1 MSMNS
6 DDENFEDLPE
16 EELSDEESLEEEK
29 LGEQS
34 EEEEIDPNAP
44 LRQPIV
50 AVLGHVD
57 HGKTSLLD
65 YVRGTTI
72 VKREAG
78 AITQH
83 IGATEVPF
91 DTVSK
96 ICGPLLKEGTTNL
109 PGLLFIDTPGHHSFS
124 TLRSRGGAL
133 ADIAVLVVDITEGF
147 KPQTIESINI
157 LKQHKTPF
165 ILALNKVDKLPG
177 WRTNKG
183 SFLANKA
190 NQSQMAQQTFQT
202 RMYEIIGELGNH
214 GFDSALF
221 TDIQDFQKTIA
232 LIPTSVKDT
241 GEGVPEL
248 FMILMGL
255 AQKYLRGR
263 LLLDEGSSE
272 GTVLEIKEEKGLGK
286 TLGVIIY
293 NGILKASDTLI
304 IGAQPEPIVTR
315 VRSLLRPKPLD
326 EIRDPRQQFDSVKI
340 IGAAAGLKVVAPDI
354 EGVVAGAPF
363 YSASSE
369 DEIDAALDRLTDSMK
384 SNVKCT
390 DEGVVIRA
398 DAIGSLEALAYE
410 LSAVNI
416 PIVKAV
422 VGDVS
427 RRDVVTADPSDEE
440 YRAILA
446 FNVKVHPDA
455 KKELHETGVKIFES
469 DIVYRLLED
478 YQEWKDKI
486 KDKQAQHLREDFS
499 HPGKFEILEGH
510 TFRTRDPA
518 VVGVRVLGGRIA
530 LNQAV
535 LRNDNSVVG
544 HIRSLRSGEQVL
556 KEALQ
561 GDEVA
566 IAISEATVGRQI
578 SEGDVLY
585 IEMDERAILTIRE
598 AGVKLDPIEEDIITE
613 MQKIKKKDQPFWAR

>member
-1 MSMNS
+1 MNS
-6 DDENFEDLPE
+6 DEDKFEDLPE
-16 EELSDEESLEEEK
+16 DEL
-29 LGEQS
+29 S
-34 EEEEIDPNAP
+34 EEESEEEAIDPDAP

-65 YVRGTTI
+65 YVRGTTV

-78 AITQH
+78 SITQH
-83 IGATEVPF
+83 IGATEVPYE
-91 DTVSK
+91 TVSK

-124 TLRSRGGAL
+124 TLRTRGGAL
-133 ADIAVLVVDITEGF
+133 ADIAVLVLDITEGF

-177 WRTNKG
+177 WRTKTG

-190 NQSQMAQQTFQT
+190 NQSQMVQQTFQT

-263 LLLDEGSSE
+263 LLLGEGSSE

-293 NGILKASDTLI
+293 NGTLKASDTLI

-315 VRSLLRPKPLD
+315 VRSLLRPKALD
-326 EIRDPRQQFDSVKI
+326 EIRDPRQQFDSVKV

-455 KKELHETGVKIFES
+455 KKELHETGVKIFKS

-566 IAISEATVGRQI
+566 IAISDATVGRQI

>member
-1 MSMNS
+1 M
-6 DDENFEDLPE
+6 
-16 EELSDEESLEEEK
+16 
-29 LGEQS
+29 
-34 EEEEIDPNAP
+34 DPDAP

-65 YVRGTTI
+65 YVRGTAV

-83 IGATEVPF
+83 IGATEVPY

-96 ICGPLLKEGTTNL
+96 ICGPLLKDGTTNL

-165 ILALNKVDKLPG
+165 ILALNKIDKLPG
-177 WRTNKG
+177 WRTKSG

-190 NQSQMAQQTFQT
+190 HQSQMVQQTFQT
-202 RMYEIIGELGNH
+202 RMYEIIGELGTH

-263 LLLDEGSSE
+263 LLLSEGSSE

-326 EIRDPRQQFDSVKI
+326 EIRDPRQQFDSVKV

-354 EGVVAGAPF
+354 DGVVAGAPF

-369 DEIDAALDRLTDSMK
+369 DEVDDALDRLTDSMK

-544 HIRSLRSGEQVL
+544 HIRSLRSGDQVL

-566 IAISEATVGRQI
+566 IAISDATVGRQI

>member
-1 MSMNS
+1 MVP
-6 DDENFEDLPE
+6 EEEEIEDLPE
-16 EELSDEESLEEEK
+16 EESEEE
-29 LGEQS
+29 EQ
-34 EEEEIDPNAP
+34 EEEIDPNAP

-65 YVRGTTI
+65 YVRGTTV

-96 ICGPLLKEGTTNL
+96 ICGPLLKEGTTTL
-109 PGLLFIDTPGHHSFS
+109 PGLLFIDTPGHHSFT

-133 ADIAVLVVDITEGF
+133 ADLAILVVDITEGF

-157 LKQHKTPF
+157 LKQQQTPF
-165 ILALNKVDKLPG
+165 ILVLNKLDKLPG
-177 WRTNKG
+177 WRTRHG
-183 SFLANKA
+183 SFLANNGK
-190 NQSQMAQQTFQT
+190 QSSTAKQNFQM
-202 RMYEIIGELGNH
+202 RMYEIIGELGEH

-221 TDIQDFQKTIA
+221 SEIQDFQKTIA
-232 LIPTSVKDT
+232 LIPTSVKET

-255 AQKYLRGR
+255 AQRYLRGN

-272 GTVLEIKEEKGLGK
+272 GTVIEIKEEKGLGK

-293 NGILKASDTLI
+293 NGILNSSDTLI

-326 EIRDPRQQFDSVKI
+326 EIRDPRQQFDNVKSV
-340 IGAAAGLKVVAPDI
+340 GAAAGLKVVAPDI

-363 YSASSE
+363 YSASNE
-369 DEIDAALDRLTDSMK
+369 NEIDEALDKLSDSMQ

-410 LSAVNI
+410 LSAAKV
-416 PIVKAV
+416 PIVKAS

-427 RRDVVTADPSDEE
+427 RRDVVTAAPSEEE

-446 FNVKVHPDA
+446 FNVKIHPDA
-455 KKELHETGVKIFES
+455 KTELHETGVKLFES

-478 YQEWKDKI
+478 YQEWKGKVR
-486 KDKQAQHLREDFS
+486 DKQAQHLREDFA

-530 LNQAV
+530 LNQGV
-535 LRNDNSVVG
+535 LTTDNSVVG
-544 HIRSLRSGEQVL
+544 HIQSLRTGEQVL

-566 IAISEATVGRQI
+566 IAVNNVTVGRQI

-585 IEMDERAILTIRE
+585 IEMDERAILKIRE

-613 MQKIKKKDQPFWAR
+613 MQSFKKKDQPFWGR

>member
-1 MSMNS
+1 MAP
-6 DDENFEDLPE
+6 DEEEMEDLAE
-16 EELSDEESLEEEK
+16 EESEEE
-29 LGEQS
+29 
-34 EEEEIDPNAP
+34 EEEEIDPDAP

-65 YVRGTTI
+65 YVRGTTV

-91 DTVSK
+91 ETVSK
-96 ICGPLLKEGTTNL
+96 ICGPLLKEGSTTL
-109 PGLLFIDTPGHHSFS
+109 PGLLFIDTPGHHSFT

-133 ADIAVLVVDITEGF
+133 ADLAVLVVDITEGF

-157 LKQHKTPF
+157 LKQQQTPF
-165 ILALNKVDKLPG
+165 ILALNKIDKLPS
-177 WRTNKG
+177 WRSRQG
-183 SFLANKA
+183 SFLANSA
-190 NQSQMAQQTFQT
+190 NQSSIAKQNFQT
-202 RMYEIIGELGNH
+202 RMYEIIGELGTH
-214 GFDSALF
+214 GFDSAIF
-221 TDIQDFQKTIA
+221 SEIQDFQKTIA
-232 LIPTSVKDT
+232 LIPTSVKET

-255 AQKYLRGR
+255 AQRYLRNR
-263 LLLDEGSSE
+263 LLLGEGSSE

-286 TLGVIIY
+286 TMGVIIY
-293 NGILKASDTLI
+293 NGILQSSDTLI
-304 IGAQPEPIVTR
+304 IGAEPEPIVTR
-315 VRSLLRPKPLD
+315 VRTLLRPKPLD
-326 EIRDPRQQFDSVKI
+326 EIRDPRQQFDSVKTV
-340 IGAAAGLKVVAPDI
+340 GAAAGLKVVSPDI

-369 DEIDAALDRLTDSMK
+369 EEIDEALDRLADSMQ
-384 SNVKCT
+384 SNVSCT

-410 LSAVNI
+410 LSAANI
-416 PIVKAV
+416 PIVKAS

-427 RRDVVTADPSDEE
+427 KRDVVTADPSDEE

-455 KKELHETGVKIFES
+455 KNELFEAGVKLFES

-478 YQEWKDKI
+478 YEEWKAQI
-486 KDKQAQHLREDFS
+486 KEKQAQHLREDFA

-530 LNQAV
+530 LNQGV
-535 LRNDNSVVG
+535 LRDDNQVVG
-544 HIRSLRSGEQVL
+544 RIQSLRSGDQTL

-566 IAISEATVGRQI
+566 VAITNVTVGRQI
-578 SEGDVLY
+578 SEADVLY
-585 IEMDERAILTIRE
+585 IEMDERAILKVRD
-598 AGVKLDPIEEDIITE
+598 AGVKLNPIEEDIITE
-613 MQKIKKKDQPFWAR
+613 MQRFKKKDQPFWGR

>member
-1 MSMNS
+1 MTL
-6 DDENFEDLPE
+6 DEDEIDDLPE
-16 EELSDEESLEEEK
+16 DESDGDESEEIEES
-29 LGEQS
+29 EQ
-34 EEEEIDPNAP
+34 EDEIDPDAP

-65 YVRGTTI
+65 YVRGTTV

-78 AITQH
+78 SITQH
-83 IGATEVPF
+83 IGATEVPY

-96 ICGPLLKEGTTNL
+96 ICGPLLKDGTTTL
-109 PGLLFIDTPGHHSFS
+109 PGLLFIDTPGHHSFT

-133 ADIAVLVVDITEGF
+133 ADLAILVVDVTEGF

-157 LKQHKTPF
+157 LKQQKTPF
-165 ILALNKVDKLPG
+165 ILALNKLDKIPG
-177 WRTNKG
+177 WRTKPG
-183 SFLANKA
+183 SFFKNSSIQSNLAKQN
-190 NQSQMAQQTFQT
+190 FQT
-202 RMYEIIGELGNH
+202 RMYEIIGVLGSH

-221 TDIQDFQKTIA
+221 SEIEDFQKTIA
-232 LIPTSVKDT
+232 LIPTSVKET

-255 AQKYLRGR
+255 AQRYLRGK
-263 LLLDEGSSE
+263 LLLKDGSSE
-272 GTVLEIKEEKGLGK
+272 GTVIEIKEEKGLGK

-293 NGILKASDTLI
+293 NGILKSSDTLI
-304 IGAQPEPIVTR
+304 IGAHPESIVTR
-315 VRSLLRPKPLD
+315 VRSLLQPKPLD
-326 EIRDPRQQFDSVKI
+326 EIRDPRQQFDNVKVVS
-340 IGAAAGLKVVAPDI
+340 AAAGLKVVAPNI

-363 YSASSE
+363 YSAE
-369 DEIDAALDRLTDSMK
+369 TDEEIDEALDKLTDSMK

-410 LSAVNI
+410 LSAAGV
-416 PIVKAV
+416 PIVKAS

-440 YRAILA
+440 YRVILA
-446 FNVKVHPDA
+446 FNVKIHPDA
-455 KKELHETGVKIFES
+455 KNELHETGVTLFES

-478 YQEWKDKI
+478 YQEWKEKI
-486 KDKQAQHLREDFS
+486 KDKQAQHLRDDFA

-530 LNQAV
+530 LNQGV
-535 LRNDNSVVG
+535 LRSDNAVVG
-544 HIRSLRSGEQVL
+544 HIKSLRSGEQVL
-556 KEALQ
+556 KEAIQ

-566 IAISEATVGRQI
+566 VAINNVTVGRQI

-585 IEMDERAILTIRE
+585 IEMDERAILKIRE
-598 AGVKLDPIEEDIITE
+598 AGVKLSPIEEDIITD
-613 MQKIKKKDQPFWAR
+613 MQKIKRKEQPFWAR

>member
-1 MSMNS
+1 MTP
-6 DDENFEDLPE
+6 DEEEIEDLPE
-16 EELSDEESLEEEK
+16 EESEEEV
-29 LGEQS
+29 
-34 EEEEIDPNAP
+34 EEEIDPDAP

-65 YVRGTTI
+65 YVRGTTV

-91 DTVSK
+91 ETVSK
-96 ICGPLLKEGTTNL
+96 ICGPLLKEGSTTL
-109 PGLLFIDTPGHHSFS
+109 PGLLFIDTPGHHSFT

-133 ADIAVLVVDITEGF
+133 ADLAVLVVDITEGF

-157 LKQHKTPF
+157 LKQQQTPF
-165 ILALNKVDKLPG
+165 ILALNKVDKLPS
-177 WRTNKG
+177 WRSRQG
-183 SFLANKA
+183 SFLANSA
-190 NQSQMAQQTFQT
+190 NQSTIAKQNFQT
-202 RMYEIIGELGNH
+202 RMYEIIGELGEH
-214 GFDSALF
+214 GFDSAIF
-221 TDIQDFQKTIA
+221 SEIQDFQKTIA
-232 LIPTSVKDT
+232 LIPTSVKET

-255 AQKYLRGR
+255 AQRYLRDR
-263 LLLDEGSSE
+263 LLLGEGSSE

-286 TLGVIIY
+286 TMGVIIY
-293 NGILKASDTLI
+293 NGILQSSDTLI
-304 IGAQPEPIVTR
+304 IGAEPEPIVTR
-315 VRSLLRPKPLD
+315 VRTLLRPKPLD
-326 EIRDPRQQFDSVKI
+326 EIRDPRQQFDSVKLV
-340 IGAAAGLKVVAPDI
+340 GAAAGLKVVAPDI

-363 YSASSE
+363 YSASNE
-369 DEIDAALDRLTDSMK
+369 EEIDEALDRLADSMQ
-384 SNVKCT
+384 SNVNCT

-410 LSAVNI
+410 LSAANI
-416 PIVKAV
+416 PIVKAS

-427 RRDVVTADPSDEE
+427 KRDVVTADPSDEE

-446 FNVKVHPDA
+446 FNVKTHPDA
-455 KKELHETGVKIFES
+455 KNELFETGVTLFES

-478 YQEWKDKI
+478 YEEWKAQI
-486 KDKQAQHLREDFS
+486 KEKQAQHLREDFA

-530 LNQAV
+530 LNQGV
-535 LRNDNSVVG
+535 LRDDNQVVG
-544 HIRSLRSGEQVL
+544 RIQSLRSGDQTL

-561 GDEVA
+561 GEEIA
-566 IAISEATVGRQI
+566 IAITNVTVGRQI

-585 IEMDERAILTIRE
+585 IEMDERAILKVRD
-598 AGVKLDPIEEDIITE
+598 AGVKLNPIEEDIISE
-613 MQKIKKKDQPFWAR
+613 MQRFKKKDQPFWGR

>member
-1 MSMNS
+1 MNS
-6 DDENFEDLPE
+6 DDDNFEDLPE
-16 EELSDEESLEEEK
+16 GELDEEELSEEE
-29 LGEQS
+29 ES
-34 EEEEIDPNAP
+34 EEEEIDPDAP

-65 YVRGTTI
+65 YVRGTTV

-83 IGATEVPF
+83 IGATEVPYE
-91 DTVSK
+91 TVSK

-177 WRTNKG
+177 WRTHTG

-190 NQSQMAQQTFQT
+190 NQSQTVQQTFQT

-293 NGILKASDTLI
+293 NGILKSSDTLI

>member
-1 MSMNS
+1 MGPEEE
-6 DDENFEDLPE
+6 DLEDLPE
-16 EELSDEESLEEEK
+16 EESEEE
-29 LGEQS
+29 EQ
-34 EEEEIDPNAP
+34 EEEIDPDAP

-65 YVRGTTI
+65 YVRGTTV

-91 DTVSK
+91 ETVSK
-96 ICGPLLKEGTTNL
+96 ICGPLLKEGSTTL
-109 PGLLFIDTPGHHSFS
+109 PGLLFIDTPGHHSFT

-133 ADIAVLVVDITEGF
+133 ADLAVLVVDITEGF

-157 LKQHKTPF
+157 LKQQQTPF
-165 ILALNKVDKLPG
+165 ILALNKIDKLPS
-177 WRTNKG
+177 WRSRQG
-183 SFLANKA
+183 SFLANSA
-190 NQSQMAQQTFQT
+190 NQSSIAIRNFQT
-202 RMYEIIGELGNH
+202 RMYEIIGELGTH
-214 GFDSALF
+214 GFDSAIF
-221 TDIQDFQKTIA
+221 SEIQDFQKTIA
-232 LIPTSVKDT
+232 LIPTSVKET

-255 AQKYLRGR
+255 AQRYLRNR
-263 LLLDEGSSE
+263 LVLGEGSSE

-286 TLGVIIY
+286 TMGVIIY
-293 NGILKASDTLI
+293 NGILQSSDTLI
-304 IGAQPEPIVTR
+304 IGAEPEPIVTR
-315 VRSLLRPKPLD
+315 VRTLLRPKPLD
-326 EIRDPRQQFDSVKI
+326 EIRDPRQQFDSVKTV
-340 IGAAAGLKVVAPDI
+340 GAAAGLKVVSPDI

-369 DEIDAALDRLTDSMK
+369 EEIDEALDRLADSMQ
-384 SNVKCT
+384 SNVSCT

-410 LSAVNI
+410 LSAANI
-416 PIVKAV
+416 PIVKAS

-427 RRDVVTADPSDEE
+427 KRDVVTADPSDEE

-455 KKELHETGVKIFES
+455 KNELFEAGVKLFES

-478 YQEWKDKI
+478 YEEWKAQI
-486 KDKQAQHLREDFS
+486 KEKQAQHLREDFA

-530 LNQAV
+530 LNQGV
-535 LRNDNSVVG
+535 LRDDNQVVG
-544 HIRSLRSGEQVL
+544 RIQSLRSGDQTL

-566 IAISEATVGRQI
+566 VAITNVTVGRQI
-578 SEGDVLY
+578 SEADVLY
-585 IEMDERAILTIRE
+585 IEMDERAILKVRD
-598 AGVKLDPIEEDIITE
+598 AGVKLNPIEEDIITE
-613 MQKIKKKDQPFWAR
+613 MQRFKKKDQPFWGR

>member
-1 MSMNS
+1 MTSVE
-6 DDENFEDLPE
+6 DEFEDLPDEELSE
-16 EELSDEESLEEEK
+16 EELSEE
-29 LGEQS
+29 GES
-34 EEEEIDPNAP
+34 EDEEIDPDAP

-65 YVRGTTI
+65 YVRGTAV

-83 IGATEVPF
+83 IGATEVPY

-96 ICGPLLKEGTTNL
+96 ICGPLLKDGTTNL

-165 ILALNKVDKLPG
+165 ILALNKIDKLPG
-177 WRTNKG
+177 WRTKSG

-190 NQSQMAQQTFQT
+190 HQSQMVQQTFQT
-202 RMYEIIGELGNH
+202 RMYEIIGELGTH

-263 LLLDEGSSE
+263 LLLSEGSSE

-326 EIRDPRQQFDSVKI
+326 EIRDPRQQFDSVKV

-354 EGVVAGAPF
+354 DGVVAGAPF

-369 DEIDAALDRLTDSMK
+369 DEVDDALDRLTDSMK

-469 DIVYRLLED
+469 DIVYKLLED

-544 HIRSLRSGEQVL
+544 HIRSLRSGDQVL

-566 IAISEATVGRQI
+566 IAISDATVGRQI

>member
-1 MSMNS
+1 MAP
-6 DDENFEDLPE
+6 DEEEIEDL
-16 EELSDEESLEEEK
+16 LEEE
-29 LGEQS
+29 S
-34 EEEEIDPNAP
+34 EEEKEEEIDPDAP

-65 YVRGTTI
+65 YVRGTTV

-91 DTVSK
+91 ETVSK
-96 ICGPLLKEGTTNL
+96 ICGPLLKEGSTTL
-109 PGLLFIDTPGHHSFS
+109 PGLLFIDTPGHHSFT

-133 ADIAVLVVDITEGF
+133 ADLAVLVVDITEGF

-157 LKQHKTPF
+157 LKQQQTPF
-165 ILALNKVDKLPG
+165 ILALNKVDKLPS
-177 WRTNKG
+177 WRSRRG
-183 SFLANKA
+183 SFLANSA
-190 NQSQMAQQTFQT
+190 NQSSIAKQNFQT
-202 RMYEIIGELGNH
+202 RMYEIIGELGEH

-221 TDIQDFQKTIA
+221 SEIEDFQKTIA
-232 LIPTSVKDT
+232 LIPTSVKET

-255 AQKYLRGR
+255 AQRYLRDS
-263 LLLDEGSSE
+263 LLLGEGSSE

-286 TLGVIIY
+286 TMGVIIY
-293 NGILKASDTLI
+293 NGILQSSDTLI
-304 IGAQPEPIVTR
+304 IGAEPEPIVTR
-315 VRSLLRPKPLD
+315 VRTLLRPKPLD
-326 EIRDPRQQFDSVKI
+326 EIRDPRQQFDSVKTV
-340 IGAAAGLKVVAPDI
+340 GAAAGLKVVAPDI

-369 DEIDAALDRLTDSMK
+369 EEIDDALDRLADLMQ
-384 SNVKCT
+384 SNVNCT

-410 LSAVNI
+410 LSAAKI
-416 PIVKAV
+416 PIVKAS

-427 RRDVVTADPSDEE
+427 KRDVVTADPSDEE

-446 FNVKVHPDA
+446 FNVKTHPDA
-455 KKELHETGVKIFES
+455 KNELFETGVKLFES
-469 DIVYRLLED
+469 DIVYRLLEE
-478 YQEWKDKI
+478 YEEWKAQI
-486 KDKQAQHLREDFS
+486 KEKQAQHLREDFA

-535 LRNDNSVVG
+535 LRGDNQVVG
-544 HIRSLRSGEQVL
+544 RIQSLRSGDQTL
-556 KEALQ
+556 KEAIQ
-561 GDEVA
+561 GEEIA
-566 IAISEATVGRQI
+566 IAITNVTVGRQI

-585 IEMDERAILTIRE
+585 IEMDERAILKVRD
-598 AGVKLDPIEEDIITE
+598 AGVKLNPIEEDIITE
-613 MQKIKKKDQPFWAR
+613 MQRFKKKDQPFWGR

>member
-1 MSMNS
+1 MV
-6 DDENFEDLPE
+6 PE
-16 EELSDEESLEEEK
+16 EEDLEDLLEEES
-29 LGEQS
+29 EEEE

-65 YVRGTTI
+65 YVRGTA
-72 VKREAG
+72 VVQREAG

-91 DTVSK
+91 ETVSK
-96 ICGPLLKEGTTNL
+96 ICGPLLKEGTTTL
-109 PGLLFIDTPGHHSFS
+109 PGLLFIDTPGHHSFA

-133 ADIAVLVVDITEGF
+133 ADLAILVVDITEGF

-157 LKQHKTPF
+157 LKQQQTPF
-165 ILALNKVDKLPG
+165 ILVLNKVDKLPG
-177 WRTNKG
+177 WRSRKG
-183 SFLANKA
+183 SFLANSA
-190 NQSQMAQQTFQT
+190 NQSEVATQNFQM
-202 RMYEIIGELGNH
+202 RMYEIIGELGNY

-221 TDIQDFQKTIA
+221 SEIQDFQKTIA
-232 LIPTSVKDT
+232 LIPTSVKET

-255 AQKYLRGR
+255 AQRYLRGN
-263 LLLDEGSSE
+263 LLLDDGSSE
-272 GTVLEIKEEKGLGK
+272 GTVIEIKEEKGLGK

-293 NGILKASDTLI
+293 NGILKASDTLV

-326 EIRDPRQQFDSVKI
+326 EIRDPRQQFDTVKVV
-340 IGAAAGLKVVAPDI
+340 GAAAGLKVVAPDI

-363 YSASSE
+363 YSASND
-369 DEIDAALDRLTDSMK
+369 DEIDEALDKLSDSMK

-410 LSAVNI
+410 LSAAEI
-416 PIVKAV
+416 PIVKAS

-427 RRDVVTADPSDEE
+427 RRDVVMADPSEEE

-446 FNVKVHPDA
+446 FNVKIHPDA
-455 KKELHETGVKIFES
+455 KTERFETGVEIFES

-478 YQEWKDKI
+478 YQEWKQKI
-486 KDKQAQHLREDFS
+486 KEKQAQHLREDFA

-544 HIRSLRSGEQVL
+544 HIRSLRSGENVL
-556 KEALQ
+556 KEATQ

-566 IAISEATVGRQI
+566 IAISNVTVGRQI

-598 AGVKLDPIEEDIITE
+598 AGAKLDPIEEDIISE
-613 MQKIKKKDQPFWAR
+613 MQKIKRKDQPFWGR

>member
-1 MSMNS
+1 MCARISMSS
-6 DDENFEDLPE
+6 DDETFDDLPE
-16 EELSDEESLEEEK
+16 EELSEEEAP
-29 LGEQS
+29 E
-34 EEEEIDPNAP
+34 EEPVEEEIDPDAP

-65 YVRGTTI
+65 YVRGTTV

-96 ICGPLLKEGTTNL
+96 ISGPLLKEGTTNL

-315 VRSLLRPKPLD
+315 VRSLLRPKALD
-326 EIRDPRQQFDSVKI
+326 EIRDPRQQFDSVKV

-369 DEIDAALDRLTDSMK
+369 EEIDNALDKLTDSMK

-455 KKELHETGVKIFES
+455 KSELHETGVKIFES

-478 YQEWKDKI
+478 YQEWRGQI
-486 KDKQAQHLREDFS
+486 KDKQAQHLREDFA

-544 HIRSLRSGEQVL
+544 HIRSLRSGDQVL

-566 IAISEATVGRQI
+566 IAISEVTVGRQI

>member
-1 MSMNS
+1 MTP
-6 DDENFEDLPE
+6 DEEEIEDLPE
-16 EELSDEESLEEEK
+16 EESEEEV
-29 LGEQS
+29 
-34 EEEEIDPNAP
+34 EEEIDPDAP

-65 YVRGTTI
+65 YVRGTTV

-91 DTVSK
+91 ETVSK
-96 ICGPLLKEGTTNL
+96 ICGPLLKEGSTTL
-109 PGLLFIDTPGHHSFS
+109 PGLLFIDTPGHHSFT

-133 ADIAVLVVDITEGF
+133 ADLAVLVVDITEGF

-157 LKQHKTPF
+157 LKQQQTPF
-165 ILALNKVDKLPG
+165 ILALNKVDKLPS
-177 WRTNKG
+177 WRSRQG
-183 SFLANKA
+183 SFLANSA
-190 NQSQMAQQTFQT
+190 NQSTIAKQNFQT
-202 RMYEIIGELGNH
+202 RMYEIIGELGEH
-214 GFDSALF
+214 GFDSAIF
-221 TDIQDFQKTIA
+221 SEIQDFQKTIA
-232 LIPTSVKDT
+232 LIPTSVKET

-255 AQKYLRGR
+255 AQRYLRDH
-263 LLLDEGSSE
+263 LLLGEGSSE

-286 TLGVIIY
+286 TMGVIIY
-293 NGILKASDTLI
+293 NGILQSSDTLI
-304 IGAQPEPIVTR
+304 IGAEPEPIVTR
-315 VRSLLRPKPLD
+315 VRTLLRPKPLD
-326 EIRDPRQQFDSVKI
+326 EIRDPRQQFDSVKLV
-340 IGAAAGLKVVAPDI
+340 GAAAGLKVVAPDI

-363 YSASSE
+363 YSASNE
-369 DEIDAALDRLTDSMK
+369 EEIDEALDRLADSMQ
-384 SNVKCT
+384 SNVNCT

-410 LSAVNI
+410 LSAANI
-416 PIVKAV
+416 PIVKAS

-427 RRDVVTADPSDEE
+427 KRDVVTADPSDEE

-446 FNVKVHPDA
+446 FNVKTHPDA
-455 KKELHETGVKIFES
+455 KNELFETGVTLFES

-478 YQEWKDKI
+478 YEEWKAQI
-486 KDKQAQHLREDFS
+486 KEKQAQHLREDFA

-530 LNQAV
+530 LNQGV
-535 LRNDNSVVG
+535 LRDDNQVVG
-544 HIRSLRSGEQVL
+544 RIQSLRSGDQTL

-561 GDEVA
+561 GEEIA
-566 IAISEATVGRQI
+566 IAITNVTVGRQI

-585 IEMDERAILTIRE
+585 IEMDERAILKVRD
-598 AGVKLDPIEEDIITE
+598 AGVKLNPIEEDIISE
-613 MQKIKKKDQPFWAR
+613 MQRFKKKDQPFWGR

>member
-1 MSMNS
+1 MS
-6 DDENFEDLPE
+6 DDDKEIEDLPE
-16 EELSDEESLEEEK
+16 DESDDEESEEIE
-29 LGEQS
+29 ES
-34 EEEEIDPNAP
+34 EEEDEINPDAP

-65 YVRGTTI
+65 YVRGTTV

-83 IGATEVPF
+83 IGATEVPY

-96 ICGPLLKEGTTNL
+96 ICGPLLKDGTTSL
-109 PGLLFIDTPGHHSFS
+109 PGLLFIDTPGHHSFT

-133 ADIAVLVVDITEGF
+133 ADLAILVVDITEGF

-157 LKQHKTPF
+157 LKQQQTPF
-165 ILALNKVDKLPG
+165 ILVLNKVDKLPG
-177 WRTNKG
+177 WRSHTG
-183 SFLANKA
+183 SFLANNA
-190 NQSQMAQQTFQT
+190 NQSSTAKQNFQM
-202 RMYEIIGELGNH
+202 RMYEIIGELGQH

-221 TDIQDFQKTIA
+221 SEIQDFQKTIA
-232 LIPTSVKDT
+232 LIPTSVKET

-255 AQKYLRGR
+255 AQRYLRGN

-272 GTVLEIKEEKGLGK
+272 GTVIEIKEEKGLGK

-293 NGILKASDTLI
+293 NGILNSSDTLI

-326 EIRDPRQQFDSVKI
+326 EIRDPRQQFDNVKSV
-340 IGAAAGLKVVAPDI
+340 GAAAGLKVVAPDI

-363 YSASSE
+363 YSASNE
-369 DEIDAALDRLTDSMK
+369 NEIDEALDKLSDSMQ

-410 LSAVNI
+410 LSAAKV
-416 PIVKAV
+416 PIVKAS

-427 RRDVVTADPSDEE
+427 RRDVVTAAPSEEE

-446 FNVKVHPDA
+446 FNVKIHPDA
-455 KKELHETGVKIFES
+455 KAELHETGVKLFES
-469 DIVYRLLED
+469 DIVYRLLEE
-478 YQEWKDKI
+478 YQEWKGKV
-486 KDKQAQHLREDFS
+486 KEKQAQHLREDFA

-530 LNQAV
+530 LNQGV
-535 LRNDNSVVG
+535 LTTDNSVVG
-544 HIRSLRSGEQVL
+544 HIQSLRSGDQVL

-561 GDEVA
+561 GEEVA
-566 IAISEATVGRQI
+566 IAVNNVTVGRQI

-585 IEMDERAILTIRE
+585 IEMDERAILKIRE

-613 MQKIKKKDQPFWAR
+613 MQSFKKKDQPFWGR